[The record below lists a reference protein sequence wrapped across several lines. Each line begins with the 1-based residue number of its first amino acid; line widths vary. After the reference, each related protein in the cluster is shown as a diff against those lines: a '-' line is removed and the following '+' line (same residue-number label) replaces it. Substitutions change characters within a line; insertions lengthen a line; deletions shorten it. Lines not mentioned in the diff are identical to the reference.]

1 MDAVRAA
8 SSDGALLR
16 DAAQDPRAF
25 ADFYRRYERL
35 VLGWLLRQTASVE
48 DAADLAAETFAAAWL
63 VRDRYEDTPAG
74 AASWLLGIANN
85 KLRMSRRKRRVE
97 RAACE
102 RLGLERLDVA
112 QSDLRHIEALFSDA
126 DAWLAGLPEDQRAAV
141 RAHVVDEE
149 RYSQIAARLDIT
161 EPTARKR
168 VSRGLAALNRHLKH
182 QGERP

>member
-8 SSDGALLR
+8 SSDRALLR
-16 DAAQDPRAF
+16 AATQDPRAF

-35 VLGWLLRQTASVE
+35 VLGWLVRRTASVE

-63 VRDRYEDTPAG
+63 VRNRYEDAPAG
-74 AASWLLGIANN
+74 AAPWLLGIANN
-85 KLRMSRRKRRVE
+85 KLRMSRRQRHIE

-102 RLGLERLDVA
+102 RLGLERVEVA
-112 QSDLRHIEALFSDA
+112 EWDLRHLETLFSDV
-126 DAWLAGLPEDQRAAV
+126 DTWLAELPEDQRAAV

-149 RYSQIAARLDIT
+149 RYSHIAARLDIT
-161 EPTARKR
+161 ETTARKR